1 MRVRTYFLVLLLL
14 CRGWNLLSQSDLMLY
29 NFNAIGQ
36 SLHTNPGMQQQSKFW
51 LALPGLAGASFNY
64 HNNGFALV
72 DLLEEGSN
80 VNENLEQVSRNLDG
94 QSHLTLSGSL
104 DLLGIGFKAGNGFVS
119 MGSTVD
125 IAYRMDLPGALMKV
139 LFVDD
144 NNNTLTNF
152 SIDNFEFETVA
163 RTNLY
168 LGYQHTFLDERLTV
182 GARYKYI
189 IGQAH
194 SHFERARLSIEN
206 QSNFSA
212 IINTDV
218 LFQSSGRSLVE
229 GDNLNDPGSLA
240 LTDNRGMAID
250 LGATYKLTERW
261 ELSASIIDL
270 GSITWQQDVAQF
282 KSDGTYEFDGVDVD
296 LSNENT
302 GSGFDDFADTLVEAF
317 NFEETQGGNYTKSLM
332 SQVFAGANFFVTPNH
347 VFGALYHARIWNG
360 TWYHDIG
367 INYQGRLARDFQ
379 IIGGY
384 SIINGV
390 AHNIGAGLQ
399 AKLGPV
405 QLFVLTEN
413 LVGAIAYQGLQ
424 TTNVRLGIN
433 IAFLGSND

>member
-1 MRVRTYFLVLLLL
+1 
-14 CRGWNLLSQSDLMLY
+14 
-29 NFNAIGQ
+29 
-36 SLHTNPGMQQQSKFW
+36 
-51 LALPGLAGASFNY
+51 
-64 HNNGFALV
+64 
-72 DLLEEGSN
+72 
-80 VNENLEQVSRNLDG
+80 
-94 QSHLTLSGSL
+94 
-104 DLLGIGFKAGNGFVS
+104 
-119 MGSTVD
+119 
-125 IAYRMDLPGALMKV
+125 
-139 LFVDD
+139 
-144 NNNTLTNF
+144 
-152 SIDNFEFETVA
+152 
-163 RTNLY
+163 
-168 LGYQHTFLDERLTV
+168 
-182 GARYKYI
+182 
-189 IGQAH
+189 
-194 SHFERARLSIEN
+194 
-206 QSNFSA
+206 
-212 IINTDV
+212 
-218 LFQSSGRSLVE
+218 
-229 GDNLNDPGSLA
+229 
-240 LTDNRGMAID
+240 MAID